1 MKFKLK
7 ERMAQNRQIA
17 YTAIGV
23 SLSILFLSFSYVLPF
38 SSIIMMFFV
47 PILSCLIVFN
57 TNWKYQLMYLGIISL
72 VCFIDI
78 QEGFFYLL
86 PNTIIGLFYGNLIK
100 KKISID
106 MLFLLTVILSTFLN
120 SISYFPIKLFFKVDM
135 IDVYRL
141 IFKMDRS
148 EFVNIYPVFCYFISM
163 IETFFLILISEEEL
177 KKFKINIVDS
187 TSSFGFAILGLI
199 LSSIS
204 LTFIFTN
211 NINIITIILSS
222 ICIIP
227 LSISLIECFTFY
239 FSSRL
244 GKMIL
249 SISTIISLVLFF
261 FILSRNVKMFIP
273 FSIIFSLIVYPLLNI
288 FTYLKSKYFSIEQ
301 NSKFIKF

>member
-23 SLSILFLSFSYVLPF
+23 SLSILLLSFSYVLPF

-120 SISYFPIKLFFKVDM
+120 SISYFPIKLFFKMDM

-249 SISTIISLVLFF
+249 SISAIISLVLFF

>member
-23 SLSILFLSFSYVLPF
+23 SLSILLLSFSYVLPF
-38 SSIIMMFFV
+38 SSIIMMIFV

-211 NINIITIILSS
+211 SINIITIILSS

-249 SISTIISLVLFF
+249 SISAIISLVLFL

>member
-23 SLSILFLSFSYVLPF
+23 SLSILLLSFSYVLPF

-187 TSSFGFAILGLI
+187 TSSFGFAILGSI

-211 NINIITIILSS
+211 NINIITIIFSS

-249 SISTIISLVLFF
+249 SISAIISLVLFF

>member
-23 SLSILFLSFSYVLPF
+23 SLSILLLSFSYVLPF
-38 SSIIMMFFV
+38 SSIIMMIFV

-227 LSISLIECFTFY
+227 LSISLIECFSFY

-249 SISTIISLVLFF
+249 SISAIISLALFF
-261 FILSRNVKMFIP
+261 FILSRKVKMFIP

>member
-23 SLSILFLSFSYVLPF
+23 SLSILLLSFSYVLPF
-38 SSIIMMFFV
+38 SSIIMMIFI

-177 KKFKINIVDS
+177 QKFKINIVDS

-249 SISTIISLVLFF
+249 SISAIISLVLFF

>member
-23 SLSILFLSFSYVLPF
+23 SLSILLLSFSYVLPF
-38 SSIIMMFFV
+38 SSIIMMIFV

-120 SISYFPIKLFFKVDM
+120 SISYFPIKLFFKMDM

-187 TSSFGFAILGLI
+187 TSSFGFAILGSI

-239 FSSRL
+239 FSSKL

-249 SISTIISLVLFF
+249 LISAIISLALFF

>member
-38 SSIIMMFFV
+38 SSIIMMIFI

-187 TSSFGFAILGLI
+187 TSSFGFAILGSI

-211 NINIITIILSS
+211 NINIITIIFSS

-227 LSISLIECFTFY
+227 LSISLIECFSFY

-249 SISTIISLVLFF
+249 SISAIISLALFF
-261 FILSRNVKMFIP
+261 FILSRKVKMFIP

>member
-23 SLSILFLSFSYVLPF
+23 SLSILLLSFSYVLPF

-187 TSSFGFAILGLI
+187 TSSFGFAILGSI

-211 NINIITIILSS
+211 NINIITIIFSS

-227 LSISLIECFTFY
+227 LSISLIECFSFY
-239 FSSRL
+239 LSSRL

-249 SISTIISLVLFF
+249 SISAIISLVLFF

>member
-23 SLSILFLSFSYVLPF
+23 SLSILLLSFSYVLPF
-38 SSIIMMFFV
+38 SSIIMMIFV

-57 TNWKYQLMYLGIISL
+57 TNWKYQLMYLRIISL

-227 LSISLIECFTFY
+227 LSISLIECFSFY

-249 SISTIISLVLFF
+249 SISAIISLVLFF

>member
-23 SLSILFLSFSYVLPF
+23 SLSILLLSFSYVLPF
-38 SSIIMMFFV
+38 SSIIMMIFV

-187 TSSFGFAILGLI
+187 TSSFGFAILGSI

-211 NINIITIILSS
+211 NINIITIIFSS

-227 LSISLIECFTFY
+227 LSISLIECFSFY

-249 SISTIISLVLFF
+249 SISAIISLALFF
-261 FILSRNVKMFIP
+261 FILSRKVKMFIP

>member
-23 SLSILFLSFSYVLPF
+23 SLSILLLSFSYVLPF
-38 SSIIMMFFV
+38 SSIIMMIFV

-141 IFKMDRS
+141 IFKMDIS

-249 SISTIISLVLFF
+249 SISAIISLVLFF

>member
-23 SLSILFLSFSYVLPF
+23 SLSILLLSFSYVLPF
-38 SSIIMMFFV
+38 SSIIMMIFV

-227 LSISLIECFTFY
+227 LLISLIECFTFY

-249 SISTIISLVLFF
+249 SISAIISLVLFF

>member
-23 SLSILFLSFSYVLPF
+23 SLSILLLSFSYVLPF

-187 TSSFGFAILGLI
+187 TSSFGFAILGSI

-211 NINIITIILSS
+211 NINIITIIFSS

-227 LSISLIECFTFY
+227 LSISLIECFSFY
-239 FSSRL
+239 LSSRL

-249 SISTIISLVLFF
+249 SISAIISLVLFF

-288 FTYLKSKYFSIEQ
+288 FTYLKSKYYSIEQ

>member
-249 SISTIISLVLFF
+249 SISAIISLVLFF

>member
-23 SLSILFLSFSYVLPF
+23 SLSILLLSFSYVLPF
-38 SSIIMMFFV
+38 SSIIMMIFI

-177 KKFKINIVDS
+177 KKFKINIVNS

-227 LSISLIECFTFY
+227 LSISLIECFSFY
-239 FSSRL
+239 FSSRV
-244 GKMIL
+244 GKIIL
-249 SISTIISLVLFF
+249 SISAIISLALFF

-273 FSIIFSLIVYPLLNI
+273 FSIIFALIVYPLINI

>member
-23 SLSILFLSFSYVLPF
+23 SLSILLLSFSYVLPF
-38 SSIIMMFFV
+38 SSIIMMIFV

-106 MLFLLTVILSTFLN
+106 MLFLLTVVLSTFLN

-249 SISTIISLVLFF
+249 SISAIISLVLFF
-261 FILSRNVKMFIP
+261 FILSRNVKRFIP

>member
-23 SLSILFLSFSYVLPF
+23 SLSILLLSFSYVLPF
-38 SSIIMMFFV
+38 SSIIMMIFV

-187 TSSFGFAILGLI
+187 TSSFCFAILGLI

-249 SISTIISLVLFF
+249 SISAIISLVLFF

>member
-1 MKFKLK
+1 
-7 ERMAQNRQIA
+7 
-17 YTAIGV
+17 
-23 SLSILFLSFSYVLPF
+23 
-38 SSIIMMFFV
+38 
-47 PILSCLIVFN
+47 
-57 TNWKYQLMYLGIISL
+57 
-72 VCFIDI
+72 
-78 QEGFFYLL
+78 
-86 PNTIIGLFYGNLIK
+86 
-100 KKISID
+100 
-106 MLFLLTVILSTFLN
+106 
-120 SISYFPIKLFFKVDM
+120 
-135 IDVYRL
+135 
-141 IFKMDRS
+141 
-148 EFVNIYPVFCYFISM
+148 M

-249 SISTIISLVLFF
+249 SISAIISLVLFF

>member
-23 SLSILFLSFSYVLPF
+23 SLSILLLSFSYVLPF
-38 SSIIMMFFV
+38 SSIIMMIFI

-100 KKISID
+100 KKIPID
-106 MLFLLTVILSTFLN
+106 LLFLLTVILSTFLN
-120 SISYFPIKLFFKVDM
+120 SISYYPIKLFFKVDM
-135 IDVYRL
+135 IDVYRI

-187 TSSFGFAILGLI
+187 TSSFGFAILGSI

-227 LSISLIECFTFY
+227 LSISLIECFSFY

-249 SISTIISLVLFF
+249 SISAIISLALFF
-261 FILSRNVKMFIP
+261 FILSRKVKMFIP

>member
-23 SLSILFLSFSYVLPF
+23 SLSILLLSFSYVLPF
-38 SSIIMMFFV
+38 SSIIMMIFV

-244 GKMIL
+244 GEMIL
-249 SISTIISLVLFF
+249 SISAIISLVLFF

>member
-23 SLSILFLSFSYVLPF
+23 SLSILLLSFSYVLPF

-249 SISTIISLVLFF
+249 SISAIISLVLFF

>member
-23 SLSILFLSFSYVLPF
+23 SLSILLLSFSYVLPF
-38 SSIIMMFFV
+38 SSIIMMIFI

-187 TSSFGFAILGLI
+187 TSSFGFAILGSI

-211 NINIITIILSS
+211 NINIITIIFSS

-227 LSISLIECFTFY
+227 LSISLIECFSFY

-249 SISTIISLVLFF
+249 SISAIISLALFF
-261 FILSRNVKMFIP
+261 FILSRKVKMFIP

>member
-23 SLSILFLSFSYVLPF
+23 SLSILLLSFSYVLPF
-38 SSIIMMFFV
+38 SSIIMMIFV

-187 TSSFGFAILGLI
+187 TSSFDFAILGLI

-249 SISTIISLVLFF
+249 SISAIISLVLFF

>member
-23 SLSILFLSFSYVLPF
+23 SLSILLLSFSYVLPF
-38 SSIIMMFFV
+38 SSIIMMIFV

-187 TSSFGFAILGLI
+187 TSSFGFAILGSI

-249 SISTIISLVLFF
+249 SISAIISLVLFF

>member
-23 SLSILFLSFSYVLPF
+23 SLSILLLSFSYVLPF
-38 SSIIMMFFV
+38 SSIIMMIFV

-148 EFVNIYPVFCYFISM
+148 EFVNIYPIFCYFISM

-222 ICIIP
+222 ICMIP
-227 LSISLIECFTFY
+227 LSISLIECFSFY

-249 SISTIISLVLFF
+249 SISAIISLALFF

>member
-23 SLSILFLSFSYVLPF
+23 SLSILLLSFSYVLPF
-38 SSIIMMFFV
+38 SSIIMMIFV

-249 SISTIISLVLFF
+249 SISAIISLFLFF

>member
-23 SLSILFLSFSYVLPF
+23 SLSILLLSFSYVLPF

-187 TSSFGFAILGLI
+187 TSSFGFAILGSI

-249 SISTIISLVLFF
+249 SISAIISLVLFF

>member
-23 SLSILFLSFSYVLPF
+23 SLSILLLSFSYVLPF
-38 SSIIMMFFV
+38 SSIIMMIFI

-100 KKISID
+100 KKIPID
-106 MLFLLTVILSTFLN
+106 LLFLLTVILSTFLN
-120 SISYFPIKLFFKVDM
+120 SISYYPIKLFFKVDM
-135 IDVYRL
+135 IDVYRI

-187 TSSFGFAILGLI
+187 TSSFGFAILGSI

-227 LSISLIECFTFY
+227 LLISLIECFSFY

-249 SISTIISLVLFF
+249 SISAIISLALFF
-261 FILSRNVKMFIP
+261 FILSRKVKMFIP

>member
-23 SLSILFLSFSYVLPF
+23 SLSILLLSFSYVLPF
-38 SSIIMMFFV
+38 SSIIMMIFV

-187 TSSFGFAILGLI
+187 TSSFGFAILGSI

-211 NINIITIILSS
+211 NINIITIIFSS

-249 SISTIISLVLFF
+249 SISAIISLVLFF

>member
-23 SLSILFLSFSYVLPF
+23 SLSILLLSFSYVLPF

-120 SISYFPIKLFFKVDM
+120 SISYFPIKLFFKVDI

-249 SISTIISLVLFF
+249 SISAIISLVLFF
-261 FILSRNVKMFIP
+261 FILSRNVKLFIP

>member
-23 SLSILFLSFSYVLPF
+23 SLSILLLSFSYVLPF
-38 SSIIMMFFV
+38 SSIIMMIFV

-86 PNTIIGLFYGNLIK
+86 PNTIIGLFCGNLIK

-187 TSSFGFAILGLI
+187 TSSFGFAILGSI

-211 NINIITIILSS
+211 NINIITIIFSS

-227 LSISLIECFTFY
+227 LSISLIECFSFY
-239 FSSRL
+239 LSSRL

-249 SISTIISLVLFF
+249 SISAIISLVLFF

>member
-23 SLSILFLSFSYVLPF
+23 SLSILLFSFSYVLPF
-38 SSIIMMFFV
+38 SSIIMMIFV

-249 SISTIISLVLFF
+249 SISAIISLVLFF

>member
-23 SLSILFLSFSYVLPF
+23 SLSILLLSFSYVLPF
-38 SSIIMMFFV
+38 SSIIMMIFV

-120 SISYFPIKLFFKVDM
+120 SISYFPIKLFFK
-135 IDVYRL
+135 
-141 IFKMDRS
+141 MDRS

-187 TSSFGFAILGLI
+187 TSSFCFAILGLI

-249 SISTIISLVLFF
+249 SISAIISLVLFF

>member
-23 SLSILFLSFSYVLPF
+23 SLSILLLSFSYVLPF
-38 SSIIMMFFV
+38 SSIIMMIFI

-100 KKISID
+100 KKIPID
-106 MLFLLTVILSTFLN
+106 LLFLLTVILSTFLN
-120 SISYFPIKLFFKVDM
+120 SISYYPIKLFFKVDM
-135 IDVYRL
+135 IDVYRI

-187 TSSFGFAILGLI
+187 TSSFGFAILGSI

-227 LSISLIECFTFY
+227 LSISLIECFSFY

-249 SISTIISLVLFF
+249 SISAIISLALFF
-261 FILSRNVKMFIP
+261 FILSRKVKMFIP
-273 FSIIFSLIVYPLLNI
+273 FSIIFSLIFYPLLNI

>member
-23 SLSILFLSFSYVLPF
+23 SLSILLLSFSYVLPF
-38 SSIIMMFFV
+38 SSIIMMIFV

-177 KKFKINIVDS
+177 KKFKINIVDF

-249 SISTIISLVLFF
+249 SISAIISLVLFF

>member
-23 SLSILFLSFSYVLPF
+23 SLSILLLSFSYVLPF
-38 SSIIMMFFV
+38 SSIIMMIFV

-141 IFKMDRS
+141 IFKMERS

-249 SISTIISLVLFF
+249 SISAIISLVLFF

-273 FSIIFSLIVYPLLNI
+273 FSIIFSLKVYPLLNI

>member
-23 SLSILFLSFSYVLPF
+23 SLSILLLSFSYVLPF
-38 SSIIMMFFV
+38 SSIIMMIFV

-204 LTFIFTN
+204 LIFIFTN

-249 SISTIISLVLFF
+249 SISAIISLVLFF

>member
-23 SLSILFLSFSYVLPF
+23 SLSILLLSFSYVLPF
-38 SSIIMMFFV
+38 SSIIMMIFV

-249 SISTIISLVLFF
+249 SISAIISLALFF
-261 FILSRNVKMFIP
+261 FILSRKVKMFIP

>member
-23 SLSILFLSFSYVLPF
+23 SLSILLLSFSYVLPF
-38 SSIIMMFFV
+38 SSIIMMIFI

-187 TSSFGFAILGLI
+187 TSSFGFAILGSI

-211 NINIITIILSS
+211 NINIITIIFSS

-227 LSISLIECFTFY
+227 LSISLIECFSFY

-244 GKMIL
+244 GKIIL
-249 SISTIISLVLFF
+249 SISAIISLALFF
-261 FILSRNVKMFIP
+261 FILSRKVKMFIP
-273 FSIIFSLIVYPLLNI
+273 FSIIFSLIIYPLLNI